1 MPPGNAAFWELE
13 RRALETFNRKR
24 KEGREWPVVKEL
36 SEETCSDDEEES
48 SYDGERLSCAT
59 VNGRHRRS
67 DFKGRRLE
75 FS

>member
-1 MPPGNAAFWELE
+1 MPLGNAAFWELE

-24 KEGREWPVVKEL
+24 REGRTRPVVKEL
-36 SEETCSDDEEES
+36 SEEICAGDEEES
-48 SYDGERLSCAT
+48 SYDGQRLSCAA